1 MLIWVNLYF
10 LLYISLILSLYYI
23 LDKTMSNKNNNKS
36 LVFWHMYLLKY
47 SKVKNL
53 YLSILLSLTGLPPFL
68 VFFIKANYILSF
80 IGTLSFYSSLF
91 VVISYFINMLF
102 YTQLYLYKNYV
113 FDNLNFLN
121 INPKQHNL
129 SVIFK
134 INLLL
139 IVMLMGVVYTC
150 ELYYIGNAFFFN

>member
-1 MLIWVNLYF
+1 M
-10 LLYISLILSLYYI
+10 LSLYYI

-47 SKVKNL
+47 SKIKNM
-53 YLSILLSLTGLPPFL
+53 YLGILLCLTGLPPFL

-80 IGTLSFYSSLF
+80 IATLSFYSSFF
-91 VVISYFINMLF
+91 VFISYFTNMLF

-113 FDNLNFLN
+113 FDNLNFLT
-121 INPKQHNL
+121 INSKPHNL
-129 SVIFK
+129 GVIFK

-139 IVMLMGVVYTC
+139 IITLMGTIYIPDF
-150 ELYYIGNAFFFN
+150 YYIVNGFFF